1 MQVLALKYR
10 PKHFSELVGQESVAK
25 TLSLALDNQRLANA
39 YLFSGLRGSGKTSS
53 SRIFAR
59 ALMCE
64 TGPKAVPCDTCIQC
78 QSALNNHHIDI
89 IEMDGASNR
98 GIDDVRN
105 LIEQTRYKPSFGRYK
120 IFIIDEVH
128 MFTTEAFNALL
139 KTLEEPPSH
148 VKFLLATTDALKLPA
163 TILSRTQHFRF
174 KKIPENSVISH
185 LKTILEKEQVSYE
198 TSALE
203 KLAHSGQGSLRDT
216 ITLLEQAI
224 NYCDNAITESKVAE
238 MLGAIDRSVLED
250 FFQSLINQDE
260 ARLQERYAILENY
273 ETESVLEEMMLF
285 LKAKLLSPDSYSILL
300 IERFFKIIMS
310 SLSLLKEGA
319 NASFVLLLLKMKFKE
334 ALKLKALDDAILEL
348 EQSKESVLKPL
359 NQNANA
365 SKQEPKSTEKIE
377 QAERIEGTEKKEKLE
392 TRENTET
399 LQTLMLSAK
408 DRIFHNLFKQVQTL
422 VYERNYELG
431 EVFEKNI
438 RFIDFDSQTKTLTW
452 ESLATDK
459 DKELLRER
467 FKIVKSIVD
476 GVFGK
481 GENIKIALKH
491 HLENKSTLETQEIKD
506 FKISSLREK
515 ILPKPT
521 IETTAETKENDTKEA
536 VGKALQTK
544 ENDTKEA
551 VGKALQT
558 KENDTKEAVGKA
570 LQTKENDTKEAVGKA
585 LQTKENDTKET
596 KETQPKQA
604 PTALQEFM
612 ANHSELIEEIKSEF
626 EIKSVELL

>member
-224 NYCDNAITESKVAE
+224 NYCDNAITESKVAA

-260 ARLQERYAILENY
+260 ARLKERYAILENY

-348 EQSKESVLKPL
+348 EQTPF
-359 NQNANA
+359 NQNPSISYNA
-365 SKQEPKSTEKIE
+365 SKQEPKS
-377 QAERIEGTEKKEKLE
+377 AERIEGTEKRESTEKIASAE
-392 TRENTET
+392 TP
-399 LQTLMLSAK
+399 QTPMLSVK

-431 EVFEKNI
+431 AVFEKNI

-452 ESLATDK
+452 ESLATNK

-481 GENIKIALKH
+481 GENIKIALKN
-491 HLENKSTLETQEIKD
+491 HLENKSAREETKEVKD

-521 IETTAETKENDTKEA
+521 TETTAEMKEKETKEKETKEKEVQENDTKE
-536 VGKALQTK
+536 VQ
-544 ENDTKEA
+544 
-551 VGKALQT
+551 
-558 KENDTKEAVGKA
+558 
-570 LQTKENDTKEAVGKA
+570 
-585 LQTKENDTKET
+585 
-596 KETQPKQA
+596 ETQPKEA

-612 ANHSELIEEIKSEF
+612 ANHSNLIEEIKSEF

>member
-64 TGPKAVPCDTCIQC
+64 EGPKAVPCDTCTQC

-285 LKAKLLSPDSYSILL
+285 LKAKLLSPDAYSILL

-310 SLSLLKEGA
+310 GLSLLKEGA

-348 EQSKESVLKPL
+348 EQNKESVLKPL
-359 NQNANA
+359 NQSANA
-365 SKQEPKSTEKIE
+365 FKQESAEKIE
-377 QAERIEGTEKKEKLE
+377 KPEKRESAETP
-392 TRENTET
+392 
-399 LQTLMLSAK
+399 MLSAK

-431 EVFEKNI
+431 AVFEKNI

-452 ESLATDK
+452 ESLATHK

-481 GENIKIALKH
+481 GENIKIALKNH
-491 HLENKSTLETQEIKD
+491 SENKSALEVVKE
-506 FKISSLREK
+506 FKFPSLK
-515 ILPKPT
+515 PKPT
-521 IETTAETKENDTKEA
+521 TETTAETKEKDTKEA
-536 VGKALQTK
+536 I
-544 ENDTKEA
+544 ENDTKE
-551 VGKALQT
+551 
-558 KENDTKEAVGKA
+558 KEVQKN
-570 LQTKENDTKEAVGKA
+570 
-585 LQTKENDTKET
+585 ET
-596 KETQPKQA
+596 KEIQENQPKET

-612 ANHSELIEEIKSEF
+612 ANHSDLIEEIKSEF

>member
-64 TGPKAVPCDTCIQC
+64 EGPKAVPCDTCTQC

-310 SLSLLKEGA
+310 GLSLLKEGA

-365 SKQEPKSTEKIE
+365 FKQEPKSAEKIE
-377 QAERIEGTEKKEKLE
+377 KPEKRESAETP
-392 TRENTET
+392 
-399 LQTLMLSAK
+399 QTPMLSAK

-431 EVFEKNI
+431 AVFEKNI

-452 ESLATDK
+452 ESLATHK

-481 GENIKIALKH
+481 GENIKIALKNH
-491 HLENKSTLETQEIKD
+491 SENKSALEEIKE
-506 FKISSLREK
+506 FKFPSLK
-515 ILPKPT
+515 PKPT
-521 IETTAETKENDTKEA
+521 TETTAETKEKE
-536 VGKALQTK
+536 VQ

-551 VGKALQT
+551 I
-558 KENDTKEAVGKA
+558 E
-570 LQTKENDTKEAVGKA
+570 
-585 LQTKENDTKET
+585 KET
-596 KETQPKQA
+596 KENNTKEIQETQPKET

-612 ANHSELIEEIKSEF
+612 VNNSNLIEEIKSEF

>member
-64 TGPKAVPCDTCIQC
+64 EGPKAVPCDTCTQC

-285 LKAKLLSPDSYSILL
+285 LKAKLLSPDAYSILL

-310 SLSLLKEGA
+310 GLSLLKEGA

-365 SKQEPKSTEKIE
+365 FKQESAEKIE
-377 QAERIEGTEKKEKLE
+377 KPEKRESAETP
-392 TRENTET
+392 
-399 LQTLMLSAK
+399 QTPMLSAK

-431 EVFEKNI
+431 AVFEKNI

-452 ESLATDK
+452 ESLATNK

-481 GENIKIALKH
+481 GENIKIALKNH
-491 HLENKSTLETQEIKD
+491 SENKSALEVVKE
-506 FKISSLREK
+506 FKFPSLK
-515 ILPKPT
+515 PKPT
-521 IETTAETKENDTKEA
+521 TETTAETKEKETKE
-536 VGKALQTK
+536 VVEK
-544 ENDTKEA
+544 EIKE
-551 VGKALQT
+551 
-558 KENDTKEAVGKA
+558 KEIKE
-570 LQTKENDTKEAVGKA
+570 KEIKE
-585 LQTKENDTKET
+585 KEIKEKEIKEKEIKEKEI
-596 KETQPKQA
+596 KETQPKET

-612 ANHSELIEEIKSEF
+612 ANHSDLIEEIKSEF

>member
-64 TGPKAVPCDTCIQC
+64 EGPKAVPCDTCIQC

-105 LIEQTRYKPSFGRYK
+105 IIEQTRYKPSFGRYK

-198 TSALE
+198 SSALE

-224 NYCDNAITESKVAE
+224 NYCDNAITESKVAA

-260 ARLQERYAILENY
+260 ARLKERYAILENY

-348 EQSKESVLKPL
+348 EQSKESAFQPL
-359 NQNANA
+359 NQSANA
-365 SKQEPKSTEKIE
+365 PKQEPKSAEKIE
-377 QAERIEGTEKKEKLE
+377 RAERIEGTEKIESAE
-392 TRENTET
+392 TP
-399 LQTLMLSAK
+399 QTPMLSAK

-452 ESLATDK
+452 ESLATNK

-476 GVFGK
+476 SVFGK
-481 GENIKIALKH
+481 GENIKIALKNQ
-491 HLENKSTLETQEIKD
+491 NKSAREETKEI
-506 FKISSLREK
+506 KISSLREK

-521 IETTAETKENDTKEA
+521 TETMAETKENETKEA
-536 VGKALQTK
+536 VKK
-544 ENDTKEA
+544 EIKEA
-551 VGKALQT
+551 VK
-558 KENDTKEAVGKA
+558 KEIQEKEVQKN
-570 LQTKENDTKEAVGKA
+570 E
-585 LQTKENDTKET
+585 TKET
-596 KETQPKQA
+596 KETQPKET

-612 ANHSELIEEIKSEF
+612 ANHSNLIEEIKSEF

>member
-198 TSALE
+198 SSALE

-273 ETESVLEEMMLF
+273 ETEGVLEEMMLF
-285 LKAKLLSPDSYSILL
+285 LKAKLLSPDTYSILL

-334 ALKLKALDDAILEL
+334 ALKLKALDDAIVEL
-348 EQSKESVLKPL
+348 EQTPF
-359 NQNANA
+359 NQSPSISYNAP
-365 SKQEPKSTEKIE
+365 KQESKNIENIENIE
-377 QAERIEGTEKKEKLE
+377 QREQRESIEK
-392 TRENTET
+392 RENAET
-399 LQTLMLSAK
+399 PQTPMLSAK

-431 EVFEKNI
+431 AVFEKNI

-491 HLENKSTLETQEIKD
+491 HLENKNAPEETKEVK
-506 FKISSLREK
+506 FPFL
-515 ILPKPT
+515 KPQPT
-521 IETTAETKENDTKEA
+521 TETTAETKEKEVQKKEIKENNTKE
-536 VGKALQTK
+536 VQKK
-544 ENDTKEA
+544 EVQKKEI
-551 VGKALQT
+551 Q
-558 KENDTKEAVGKA
+558 
-570 LQTKENDTKEAVGKA
+570 
-585 LQTKENDTKET
+585 
-596 KETQPKQA
+596 ETQPKEV
-604 PTALQEFM
+604 PTVLQEFM
-612 ANHSELIEEIKSEF
+612 ANHSNLIEEIKSEF

>member
-64 TGPKAVPCDTCIQC
+64 EGPKAVPCDTCIQC

-260 ARLQERYAILENY
+260 ARLKERYAILENY

-348 EQSKESVLKPL
+348 EQTPF
-359 NQNANA
+359 NQSPSISYNAP
-365 SKQEPKSTEKIE
+365 KQEPKSAEKIE
-377 QAERIEGTEKKEKLE
+377 QAERIENAE
-392 TRENTET
+392 TP
-399 LQTLMLSAK
+399 QTPMLSVK

-431 EVFEKNI
+431 AVFEKNI

-452 ESLATDK
+452 ESLATHK

-481 GENIKIALKH
+481 GENIKIALKNQ
-491 HLENKSTLETQEIKD
+491 NKSALEVVKE
-506 FKISSLREK
+506 FKFPYSK
-515 ILPKPT
+515 PKPT
-521 IETTAETKENDTKEA
+521 TEMTAETKEKEI
-536 VGKALQTK
+536 KEKEIQEK
-544 ENDTKEA
+544 EIQENDTKE
-551 VGKALQT
+551 VQ
-558 KENDTKEAVGKA
+558 
-570 LQTKENDTKEAVGKA
+570 
-585 LQTKENDTKET
+585 
-596 KETQPKQA
+596 ETQPKEA

-612 ANHSELIEEIKSEF
+612 ANHSNLIEEIKSEF

>member
-64 TGPKAVPCDTCIQC
+64 EGPKAVPCDTCIQC

-198 TSALE
+198 SSALE

-260 ARLQERYAILENY
+260 ARLKERYAILENY
-273 ETESVLEEMMLF
+273 ETEGVLEEMMLF

-348 EQSKESVLKPL
+348 EQSKESVLKPI

-365 SKQEPKSTEKIE
+365 PKQEPKS
-377 QAERIEGTEKKEKLE
+377 AERIEGTEKKESAEKKENAE
-392 TRENTET
+392 TP
-399 LQTLMLSAK
+399 QTPMLSAK

-431 EVFEKNI
+431 AVFEKNI

-467 FKIVKSIVD
+467 FKIVKGIVD
-476 GVFGK
+476 SVFGK
-481 GENIKIALKH
+481 GENIKIALKN
-491 HLENKSTLETQEIKD
+491 HLENKSAPLEEVKE

-515 ILPKPT
+515 ISPQPT
-521 IETTAETKENDTKEA
+521 TETTAETKENGKEA

-544 ENDTKEA
+544 ENDTKE
-551 VGKALQT
+551 VQEKEVQ
-558 KENDTKEAVGKA
+558 KNEIKEKEVQENDTKEV
-570 LQTKENDTKEAVGKA
+570 QEA
-585 LQTKENDTKET
+585 
-596 KETQPKQA
+596 QPKQA

>member
-64 TGPKAVPCDTCIQC
+64 EGPKAVPCDTCIQC

-198 TSALE
+198 SSALE

-260 ARLQERYAILENY
+260 ARLKERYAILENY

-334 ALKLKALDDAILEL
+334 ALKLKALDDAIVEL
-348 EQSKESVLKPL
+348 EQAPF
-359 NQNANA
+359 NQNPSISYNA
-365 SKQEPKSTEKIE
+365 PKQEFKGTEKIE
-377 QAERIEGTEKKEKLE
+377 QAERIEGTEKREKLE
-392 TRENTET
+392 KIASAET
-399 LQTLMLSAK
+399 PQTPMLSAK

-431 EVFEKNI
+431 AVFEKNI

-452 ESLATDK
+452 ESLAADK

-481 GENIKIALKH
+481 GENIKIALKN
-491 HLENKSTLETQEIKD
+491 HLENKSAREETKEVKD

-521 IETTAETKENDTKEA
+521 TETTAETKEKEIKEAAEKETKEKE
-536 VGKALQTK
+536 VQ
-544 ENDTKEA
+544 ENDTKEI
-551 VGKALQT
+551 Q
-558 KENDTKEAVGKA
+558 
-570 LQTKENDTKEAVGKA
+570 
-585 LQTKENDTKET
+585 
-596 KETQPKQA
+596 ETQPKQA

>member
-10 PKHFSELVGQESVAK
+10 PKHFRELVGQESVAK

-198 TSALE
+198 NSALE

-273 ETESVLEEMMLF
+273 ETEGVLEEMMLF
-285 LKAKLLSPDSYSILL
+285 LKAKLLSPDTYSILL

-334 ALKLKALDDAILEL
+334 ALKLKALDDAIVEL
-348 EQSKESVLKPL
+348 EQAPF
-359 NQNANA
+359 NQSPSISYNAP
-365 SKQEPKSTEKIE
+365 KQEPKSIERIE
-377 QAERIEGTEKKEKLE
+377 QAERIEGTEKREKLE
-392 TRENTET
+392 KRENTEAP
-399 LQTLMLSAK
+399 QTPMLSAK

-431 EVFEKNI
+431 VVFEKNI

-467 FKIVKSIVD
+467 FKIVKGIVD
-476 GVFGK
+476 SVFGK
-481 GENIKIALKH
+481 GESIKIALKN
-491 HLENKSTLETQEIKD
+491 HLENKSAPEETKEVKE
-506 FKISSLREK
+506 FKFPFL
-515 ILPKPT
+515 KPQPT
-521 IETTAETKENDTKEA
+521 TETTAETKENEKEA

-544 ENDTKEA
+544 ENDTKE
-551 VGKALQT
+551 VQ
-558 KENDTKEAVGKA
+558 ENE
-570 LQTKENDTKEAVGKA
+570 
-585 LQTKENDTKET
+585 TKET
-596 KETQPKQA
+596 KEAQPKEA

-612 ANHSELIEEIKSEF
+612 TNHSELIEEIKSEF

>member
-64 TGPKAVPCDTCIQC
+64 EGPKAVPCDTCIQC

-348 EQSKESVLKPL
+348 EQTKESAFQPL

-365 SKQEPKSTEKIE
+365 PKQEPKS
-377 QAERIEGTEKKEKLE
+377 AERIEGTEKRESTEKIASAE
-392 TRENTET
+392 TP
-399 LQTLMLSAK
+399 QTPMLSAK

-431 EVFEKNI
+431 AVFEKNI

-452 ESLATDK
+452 ESLAADK

-481 GENIKIALKH
+481 GENIKIALNN
-491 HLENKSTLETQEIKD
+491 HLENKSAPLEEVKE

-515 ILPKPT
+515 ILPQPT
-521 IETTAETKENDTKEA
+521 TKTTAEMKEKE
-536 VGKALQTK
+536 VQKNEIK
-544 ENDTKEA
+544 EKEI
-551 VGKALQT
+551 
-558 KENDTKEAVGKA
+558 
-570 LQTKENDTKEAVGKA
+570 
-585 LQTKENDTKET
+585 KENDTKET
-596 KETQPKQA
+596 KEIQPKEA

-612 ANHSELIEEIKSEF
+612 ANHSNLIEEIKSEF

>member
-64 TGPKAVPCDTCIQC
+64 EGPKAVPCDTCTQC

-310 SLSLLKEGA
+310 GLSLLKEGA

-365 SKQEPKSTEKIE
+365 FKQEPKSAEKIE
-377 QAERIEGTEKKEKLE
+377 KSEK
-392 TRENTET
+392 RENAET
-399 LQTLMLSAK
+399 SQTPMLSAK

-431 EVFEKNI
+431 AVFEKNI
-438 RFIDFDSQTKTLTW
+438 RFVDFDSQTKTLTW
-452 ESLATDK
+452 ESLATHK

-481 GENIKIALKH
+481 GENIKIALKNH
-491 HLENKSTLETQEIKD
+491 SENKSTREVVKE
-506 FKISSLREK
+506 FRFPSLK
-515 ILPKPT
+515 PKPT
-521 IETTAETKENDTKEA
+521 TETTAEMKEKEIKEKEIQKNETKEI
-536 VGKALQTK
+536 Q
-544 ENDTKEA
+544 
-551 VGKALQT
+551 
-558 KENDTKEAVGKA
+558 
-570 LQTKENDTKEAVGKA
+570 
-585 LQTKENDTKET
+585 
-596 KETQPKQA
+596 ETQPKET

-612 ANHSELIEEIKSEF
+612 ANNSNLIEEIKSEF

>member
-198 TSALE
+198 SSALE

-224 NYCDNAITESKVAE
+224 NYCDNAITESKVAA

-273 ETESVLEEMMLF
+273 ETEGVLEEMMLF

-334 ALKLKALDDAILEL
+334 ALKLKALDDAIVEL
-348 EQSKESVLKPL
+348 EQTPF
-359 NQNANA
+359 NQNPSISYNA
-365 SKQEPKSTEKIE
+365 PKQEPKSTE
-377 QAERIEGTEKKEKLE
+377 RIEGTEK
-392 TRENTET
+392 RENAET
-399 LQTLMLSAK
+399 PQTPMLSAK

-431 EVFEKNI
+431 VVFEKNI

-481 GENIKIALKH
+481 GENIKIALKN
-491 HLENKSTLETQEIKD
+491 HLENKSAPKETQEVKD

-515 ILPKPT
+515 ISPKPT
-521 IETTAETKENDTKEA
+521 TETTAEMQEKETKEA

-544 ENDTKEA
+544 ENDTKE
-551 VGKALQT
+551 VQ
-558 KENDTKEAVGKA
+558 EA
-570 LQTKENDTKEAVGKA
+570 
-585 LQTKENDTKET
+585 
-596 KETQPKQA
+596 QPKEA

-612 ANHSELIEEIKSEF
+612 ANHSNLIEEIKSEF

>member
-64 TGPKAVPCDTCIQC
+64 EGPKAVPCDTCIQC

-105 LIEQTRYKPSFGRYK
+105 LIEQTHYKPSFGRYK

-198 TSALE
+198 SSALE

-285 LKAKLLSPDSYSILL
+285 LKAKLLSPDTYSILL

-365 SKQEPKSTEKIE
+365 PKQEPKSAEKIE
-377 QAERIEGTEKKEKLE
+377 RAERIEGTEKIASAE
-392 TRENTET
+392 TP
-399 LQTLMLSAK
+399 QTPMLSAK

-431 EVFEKNI
+431 AVFEKNI

-467 FKIVKSIVD
+467 SKIVKSIVD

-481 GENIKIALKH
+481 GESIKIALKH
-491 HLENKSTLETQEIKD
+491 HLENKSAREETQEVKD

-515 ILPKPT
+515 ILPQPT
-521 IETTAETKENDTKEA
+521 TETTAETKEKE
-536 VGKALQTK
+536 VQKNEIKEKEIK
-544 ENDTKEA
+544 ENDTKE
-551 VGKALQT
+551 VQ
-558 KENDTKEAVGKA
+558 
-570 LQTKENDTKEAVGKA
+570 
-585 LQTKENDTKET
+585 
-596 KETQPKQA
+596 ETQLKEA

-612 ANHSELIEEIKSEF
+612 ANHSNLIEEIKSEF

>member
-198 TSALE
+198 SSALE

-348 EQSKESVLKPL
+348 EQTPF
-359 NQNANA
+359 NQNPSISYNA
-365 SKQEPKSTEKIE
+365 PKQEFKGTEKIE
-377 QAERIEGTEKKEKLE
+377 QAERIEGTEKREKLE

-399 LQTLMLSAK
+399 PQTPMLSAK

-431 EVFEKNI
+431 AVFEKNI

-452 ESLATDK
+452 ESLATNK

-467 FKIVKSIVD
+467 FKIVKGIVD

-481 GENIKIALKH
+481 GENIKIALKNH
-491 HLENKSTLETQEIKD
+491 SENKSAREETKEVKD

-521 IETTAETKENDTKEA
+521 TETTAEMKEKEVQKKEIKEKEVQKNEIKEKETKENDTKEI
-536 VGKALQTK
+536 Q
-544 ENDTKEA
+544 EA
-551 VGKALQT
+551 
-558 KENDTKEAVGKA
+558 
-570 LQTKENDTKEAVGKA
+570 
-585 LQTKENDTKET
+585 
-596 KETQPKQA
+596 QPKEA

-612 ANHSELIEEIKSEF
+612 ANHSNLIEEIKSEF

>member
-64 TGPKAVPCDTCIQC
+64 EGPKAVPCDTCIQC

-224 NYCDNAITESKVAE
+224 NYCDNAITESKVAA

-348 EQSKESVLKPL
+348 EQNKESVLKPL
-359 NQNANA
+359 NQNPNA
-365 SKQEPKSTEKIE
+365 PKQEPKSTEKRE
-377 QAERIEGTEKKEKLE
+377 KPEKKESAE
-392 TRENTET
+392 TP
-399 LQTLMLSAK
+399 QTPMLSAK

-431 EVFEKNI
+431 AVFEKNI
-438 RFIDFDSQTKTLTW
+438 RFVDFDSQTKTLTW
-452 ESLATDK
+452 ESLATNK

-481 GENIKIALKH
+481 GENIKIALKNH
-491 HLENKSTLETQEIKD
+491 SENKSALEVVKESK
-506 FKISSLREK
+506 FPYSK
-515 ILPKPT
+515 PKPT
-521 IETTAETKENDTKEA
+521 TETTAETKEKETKEKE
-536 VGKALQTK
+536 VQ
-544 ENDTKEA
+544 ENDTKE
-551 VGKALQT
+551 VQ
-558 KENDTKEAVGKA
+558 
-570 LQTKENDTKEAVGKA
+570 
-585 LQTKENDTKET
+585 
-596 KETQPKQA
+596 ETQPKEA

-612 ANHSELIEEIKSEF
+612 ANHSNLIEEIKSEF

>member
-224 NYCDNAITESKVAE
+224 NYCDNAITESKVSE

-260 ARLQERYAILENY
+260 ARLKERYAILENY

-348 EQSKESVLKPL
+348 EQSKESAFQPL

-365 SKQEPKSTEKIE
+365 PKQEPKSAEKREKPEKI
-377 QAERIEGTEKKEKLE
+377 AS
-392 TRENTET
+392 TET
-399 LQTLMLSAK
+399 PQTPMLSAK

-431 EVFEKNI
+431 AVFERNI

-452 ESLATDK
+452 ESLATHK

-481 GENIKIALKH
+481 GENIKIALKNH
-491 HLENKSTLETQEIKD
+491 SENKSALEVVKESK
-506 FKISSLREK
+506 FPYSK
-515 ILPKPT
+515 PKPT
-521 IETTAETKENDTKEA
+521 TETTAEMKEKETKEAVKKEVKEKEIQKKEIKENDTKE
-536 VGKALQTK
+536 VQ
-544 ENDTKEA
+544 EA
-551 VGKALQT
+551 
-558 KENDTKEAVGKA
+558 
-570 LQTKENDTKEAVGKA
+570 
-585 LQTKENDTKET
+585 
-596 KETQPKQA
+596 QPKQA

-612 ANHSELIEEIKSEF
+612 ANHSNLIEEIKSEF

>member
-250 FFQSLINQDE
+250 FFQSLISQDE

-273 ETESVLEEMMLF
+273 ETEGVLEEMMLF
-285 LKAKLLSPDSYSILL
+285 LKAKLLSPDTYSILL

-334 ALKLKALDDAILEL
+334 ALKLKALDDAIVEL
-348 EQSKESVLKPL
+348 EQTPF
-359 NQNANA
+359 NQSPSISYNAP
-365 SKQEPKSTEKIE
+365 KQEPKSAEKIE
-377 QAERIEGTEKKEKLE
+377 QAERIEGTEKREKLE
-392 TRENTET
+392 KRENAEIP
-399 LQTLMLSAK
+399 QTPMLSAK

-431 EVFEKNI
+431 AVFEKNI

-452 ESLATDK
+452 ESLAADK

-481 GENIKIALKH
+481 GENIKIALRNH
-491 HLENKSTLETQEIKD
+491 SENKSAREETKEVKD

-521 IETTAETKENDTKEA
+521 TETTAEMKEKEVQKNEIKEKEIKENDTKE
-536 VGKALQTK
+536 VQ
-544 ENDTKEA
+544 
-551 VGKALQT
+551 
-558 KENDTKEAVGKA
+558 
-570 LQTKENDTKEAVGKA
+570 
-585 LQTKENDTKET
+585 
-596 KETQPKQA
+596 ETQPKEA

>member
-64 TGPKAVPCDTCIQC
+64 TGPKAVPCDTCTQC

-260 ARLQERYAILENY
+260 ARLKERYAILENY

-348 EQSKESVLKPL
+348 EQSKESVFQPL
-359 NQNANA
+359 NQNANTP
-365 SKQEPKSTEKIE
+365 KQEPKSAEKIE
-377 QAERIEGTEKKEKLE
+377 KPEKKESAE
-392 TRENTET
+392 TP
-399 LQTLMLSAK
+399 QTPMLSAK

-431 EVFEKNI
+431 VVFEKNI

-452 ESLATDK
+452 ESLATNK

-481 GENIKIALKH
+481 GESIKIALKH
-491 HLENKSTLETQEIKD
+491 HLENKSAREETKEV
-506 FKISSLREK
+506 KISSLREK
-515 ILPKPT
+515 ISPKPT
-521 IETTAETKENDTKEA
+521 TETTAEMKEKEIKEAAEKETKEKEVQENDTKE
-536 VGKALQTK
+536 VQ
-544 ENDTKEA
+544 
-551 VGKALQT
+551 
-558 KENDTKEAVGKA
+558 
-570 LQTKENDTKEAVGKA
+570 
-585 LQTKENDTKET
+585 
-596 KETQPKQA
+596 ETQPKEA

>member
-1 MQVLALKYR
+1 
-10 PKHFSELVGQESVAK
+10 
-25 TLSLALDNQRLANA
+25 
-39 YLFSGLRGSGKTSS
+39 
-53 SRIFAR
+53 
-59 ALMCE
+59 
-64 TGPKAVPCDTCIQC
+64 
-78 QSALNNHHIDI
+78 
-89 IEMDGASNR
+89 
-98 GIDDVRN
+98 
-105 LIEQTRYKPSFGRYK
+105 KPSFGRYK

-198 TSALE
+198 SSALE

-273 ETESVLEEMMLF
+273 ETEGVLEEMMLF
-285 LKAKLLSPDSYSILL
+285 LKAKLLSPDTYSILL

-348 EQSKESVLKPL
+348 EQAPF
-359 NQNANA
+359 NQSPSISYNAP
-365 SKQEPKSTEKIE
+365 KQEFKGTEKIE
-377 QAERIEGTEKKEKLE
+377 QVERIEGTEKREKLE
-392 TRENTET
+392 KRENTET
-399 LQTLMLSAK
+399 PQTPMLSAK

-431 EVFEKNI
+431 AVFEKNI

-481 GENIKIALKH
+481 GENIKIALKN
-491 HLENKSTLETQEIKD
+491 HLENKSAPEETKEVKD

-515 ILPKPT
+515 ISPKPT
-521 IETTAETKENDTKEA
+521 TETTAEMQEKEIQKNEIKEKETKKNDTKE
-536 VGKALQTK
+536 VQ
-544 ENDTKEA
+544 
-551 VGKALQT
+551 
-558 KENDTKEAVGKA
+558 
-570 LQTKENDTKEAVGKA
+570 
-585 LQTKENDTKET
+585 
-596 KETQPKQA
+596 ETQPKEA

-612 ANHSELIEEIKSEF
+612 ANHSNLIEEIKSEF

>member
-198 TSALE
+198 ASALE

-273 ETESVLEEMMLF
+273 ETEGVLEEMMLF
-285 LKAKLLSPDSYSILL
+285 LKAKLLSPDTYSILL

-334 ALKLKALDDAILEL
+334 ALKLKALDDAIVEL
-348 EQSKESVLKPL
+348 EQTPF
-359 NQNANA
+359 NQSPSISYNAP
-365 SKQEPKSTEKIE
+365 KQEFKNAEKREKIE
-377 QAERIEGTEKKEKLE
+377 QIESMEK
-392 TRENTET
+392 RENTET
-399 LQTLMLSAK
+399 PQTPMLSAK

-431 EVFEKNI
+431 AVFEKNI

-452 ESLATDK
+452 ESLAADK

-467 FKIVKSIVD
+467 SKIVKSIVD

-481 GENIKIALKH
+481 GENIKIALRNH
-491 HLENKSTLETQEIKD
+491 SENKSAREETQEIKD

-521 IETTAETKENDTKEA
+521 TETTAEMKEKEVQKNEIKEKEIKENDTKG
-536 VGKALQTK
+536 VQ
-544 ENDTKEA
+544 
-551 VGKALQT
+551 
-558 KENDTKEAVGKA
+558 
-570 LQTKENDTKEAVGKA
+570 
-585 LQTKENDTKET
+585 
-596 KETQPKQA
+596 ETQPKEA

>member
-64 TGPKAVPCDTCIQC
+64 EGPKAVPCDTCTQC

-285 LKAKLLSPDSYSILL
+285 LKAKLLSPDTYSILL

-310 SLSLLKEGA
+310 GLSLLKEGA

-348 EQSKESVLKPL
+348 EQSKESALKPL
-359 NQNANA
+359 SQNANTF
-365 SKQEPKSTEKIE
+365 KQESAEKIE
-377 QAERIEGTEKKEKLE
+377 KPEKRESAETP
-392 TRENTET
+392 
-399 LQTLMLSAK
+399 QTPMLSAK

-431 EVFEKNI
+431 AVFEKNI

-452 ESLATDK
+452 ESLATHK

-481 GENIKIALKH
+481 GENIKIALKNH
-491 HLENKSTLETQEIKD
+491 SENKSTLEVVKE
-506 FKISSLREK
+506 FKFPSLK
-515 ILPKPT
+515 PKPT
-521 IETTAETKENDTKEA
+521 TETTAETKE
-536 VGKALQTK
+536 
-544 ENDTKEA
+544 
-551 VGKALQT
+551 
-558 KENDTKEAVGKA
+558 
-570 LQTKENDTKEAVGKA
+570 
-585 LQTKENDTKET
+585 KET
-596 KETQPKQA
+596 KEVQETQPKEA

-612 ANHSELIEEIKSEF
+612 ANHSNLIEEIKSEF

>member
-64 TGPKAVPCDTCIQC
+64 EGPKAVPCDTCTQC

-185 LKTILEKEQVSYE
+185 LKNILEKEQVSYE

-285 LKAKLLSPDSYSILL
+285 LKAKLLSPDAYSILL

-310 SLSLLKEGA
+310 GLSLLKEGA

-365 SKQEPKSTEKIE
+365 FKQESAEKIE
-377 QAERIEGTEKKEKLE
+377 KPEKREDAETP
-392 TRENTET
+392 
-399 LQTLMLSAK
+399 QTPMLSAK

-431 EVFEKNI
+431 AVFEKNI

-452 ESLATDK
+452 ESLATHK

-481 GENIKIALKH
+481 GENIKIALKNH
-491 HLENKSTLETQEIKD
+491 SENKSALEEIKE
-506 FKISSLREK
+506 FKFPSLK
-515 ILPKPT
+515 PKPT
-521 IETTAETKENDTKEA
+521 TETTAEMKENDTKE
-536 VGKALQTK
+536 VQ
-544 ENDTKEA
+544 
-551 VGKALQT
+551 
-558 KENDTKEAVGKA
+558 
-570 LQTKENDTKEAVGKA
+570 
-585 LQTKENDTKET
+585 
-596 KETQPKQA
+596 ETQPKET

-612 ANHSELIEEIKSEF
+612 ANHSDLIEEIKSEF
-626 EIKSVELL
+626 EIKSVEWL

>member
-64 TGPKAVPCDTCIQC
+64 EGPKAVPCDTCTQC

-89 IEMDGASNR
+89 IEIDGASNR

-198 TSALE
+198 SSALE

-348 EQSKESVLKPL
+348 EQTPF
-359 NQNANA
+359 NQNPSISYNA
-365 SKQEPKSTEKIE
+365 PKQEFKGTEKIE
-377 QAERIEGTEKKEKLE
+377 QAERIEGTEK
-392 TRENTET
+392 RENTEKIASAET
-399 LQTLMLSAK
+399 PQTPMLSAK

-431 EVFEKNI
+431 AVFEKNI

-452 ESLATDK
+452 ESLAADK

-481 GENIKIALKH
+481 GEKIKIALKNH
-491 HLENKSTLETQEIKD
+491 SENKSTREETKEV
-506 FKISSLREK
+506 KISSLREK

-521 IETTAETKENDTKEA
+521 TETTAEMKEKETKEKE
-536 VGKALQTK
+536 VQ
-544 ENDTKEA
+544 
-551 VGKALQT
+551 
-558 KENDTKEAVGKA
+558 
-570 LQTKENDTKEAVGKA
+570 
-585 LQTKENDTKET
+585 ENDTKET
-596 KETQPKQA
+596 KETQPKEA

-612 ANHSELIEEIKSEF
+612 TNHSELIEEIKSEF

>member
-64 TGPKAVPCDTCIQC
+64 EGPKAVPCDTCIQC

-198 TSALE
+198 SSALE

-260 ARLQERYAILENY
+260 VRLQERYAILENY

-285 LKAKLLSPDSYSILL
+285 LKAKLLSPDTYSILL

-334 ALKLKALDDAILEL
+334 ALKLKSLDDAILEL
-348 EQSKESVLKPL
+348 EQSKESALKPL

-365 SKQEPKSTEKIE
+365 PKQEPKGAEKIEKPEKRESTEKIAS
-377 QAERIEGTEKKEKLE
+377 AETP
-392 TRENTET
+392 
-399 LQTLMLSAK
+399 QTPMLSVK

-431 EVFEKNI
+431 AVFEKNI
-438 RFIDFDSQTKTLTW
+438 CFIDFDSQTKTLTW
-452 ESLATDK
+452 ESLAADK

-467 FKIVKSIVD
+467 FKIVKGIVD

-481 GENIKIALKH
+481 GENIKIALKN
-491 HLENKSTLETQEIKD
+491 HLENKSAREETKEIKD

-521 IETTAETKENDTKEA
+521 TETTAEMKEKETKEA
-536 VGKALQTK
+536 VKK
-544 ENDTKEA
+544 EIKE
-551 VGKALQT
+551 
-558 KENDTKEAVGKA
+558 KEI
-570 LQTKENDTKEAVGKA
+570 
-585 LQTKENDTKET
+585 
-596 KETQPKQA
+596 KETQPKES

>member
-64 TGPKAVPCDTCIQC
+64 EGPKAVPCDTCIQC

-198 TSALE
+198 SSALE

-348 EQSKESVLKPL
+348 EQTKESAFQPL

-365 SKQEPKSTEKIE
+365 PKQEFKGTEKIE
-377 QAERIEGTEKKEKLE
+377 QAERIEGTEK
-392 TRENTET
+392 RENTEKIASAET
-399 LQTLMLSAK
+399 PQTPMLSAK

-431 EVFEKNI
+431 AVFEKNI

-452 ESLATDK
+452 ESLAADK

-467 FKIVKSIVD
+467 FKIVKGIVD

-491 HLENKSTLETQEIKD
+491 HLENKSAREETKEVKD

-521 IETTAETKENDTKEA
+521 TETTAETKEKETKENE
-536 VGKALQTK
+536 VQ
-544 ENDTKEA
+544 ENDTKE
-551 VGKALQT
+551 VQ
-558 KENDTKEAVGKA
+558 
-570 LQTKENDTKEAVGKA
+570 
-585 LQTKENDTKET
+585 
-596 KETQPKQA
+596 ETQPKQA

-612 ANHSELIEEIKSEF
+612 ANHSNLIEEIKSEF

>member
-64 TGPKAVPCDTCIQC
+64 EGPKAVPCDTCTQC

-285 LKAKLLSPDSYSILL
+285 LKAKLLGPDSYSILL

-334 ALKLKALDDAILEL
+334 ALKLKAIDDAILEL
-348 EQSKESVLKPL
+348 EQNKESAFQPL

-365 SKQEPKSTEKIE
+365 SKQEPKSAEKIE
-377 QAERIEGTEKKEKLE
+377 KPEKIESAETP
-392 TRENTET
+392 
-399 LQTLMLSAK
+399 QTPMLSAK

-431 EVFEKNI
+431 AVFEKNI

-452 ESLATDK
+452 ESLATHK

-481 GENIKIALKH
+481 GENIKIALKNH
-491 HLENKSTLETQEIKD
+491 SENKSTREVVKE
-506 FKISSLREK
+506 FKFLSLK
-515 ILPKPT
+515 PKPT
-521 IETTAETKENDTKEA
+521 TETTAETKEKETKE
-536 VGKALQTK
+536 VVEKETK
-544 ENDTKEA
+544 EKEVQENDTKEI
-551 VGKALQT
+551 Q
-558 KENDTKEAVGKA
+558 
-570 LQTKENDTKEAVGKA
+570 
-585 LQTKENDTKET
+585 
-596 KETQPKQA
+596 ETQPKET

-612 ANHSELIEEIKSEF
+612 TNHSNLIEEIKSEF

>member
-64 TGPKAVPCDTCIQC
+64 KGPKAVPCDTCIQC

-285 LKAKLLSPDSYSILL
+285 LKAKLLSPDAYSILL

-310 SLSLLKEGA
+310 GLSLLKEGA

-334 ALKLKALDDAILEL
+334 ALKLKALDDTILEL

-359 NQNANA
+359 NQSANA
-365 SKQEPKSTEKIE
+365 FKQEPKIAEKIE
-377 QAERIEGTEKKEKLE
+377 KPEKREGAETP
-392 TRENTET
+392 
-399 LQTLMLSAK
+399 MLSAK

-431 EVFEKNI
+431 AVFEKNI

-452 ESLATDK
+452 ESLATHK

-481 GENIKIALKH
+481 GENIKIALKNH
-491 HLENKSTLETQEIKD
+491 SENKSTLEEIKE
-506 FKISSLREK
+506 FKFPSSK
-515 ILPKPT
+515 PKPT
-521 IETTAETKENDTKEA
+521 TETTAETKEKE
-536 VGKALQTK
+536 VQ

-551 VGKALQT
+551 I
-558 KENDTKEAVGKA
+558 E
-570 LQTKENDTKEAVGKA
+570 
-585 LQTKENDTKET
+585 KET
-596 KETQPKQA
+596 KEKEIQETQPKET

-612 ANHSELIEEIKSEF
+612 ANHSDLIEEIKSEF

>member
-64 TGPKAVPCDTCIQC
+64 EGPKAVPCDTCIQC

-224 NYCDNAITESKVAE
+224 NYCDNAITESKVAA

-260 ARLQERYAILENY
+260 ARLKERYAILENY

-348 EQSKESVLKPL
+348 EQTPF
-359 NQNANA
+359 NQNPSISYNA
-365 SKQEPKSTEKIE
+365 SKQEFKGTEKIE
-377 QAERIEGTEKKEKLE
+377 RAERIEGTEKKESAEKK
-392 TRENTET
+392 ENTET
-399 LQTLMLSAK
+399 PQTPMLSAK

-431 EVFEKNI
+431 AVFEKNI

-481 GENIKIALKH
+481 GENIKIALKN
-491 HLENKSTLETQEIKD
+491 HLENKSAREETKEVKD

-515 ILPKPT
+515 ILPQPT
-521 IETTAETKENDTKEA
+521 TETTAETKE
-536 VGKALQTK
+536 
-544 ENDTKEA
+544 
-551 VGKALQT
+551 
-558 KENDTKEAVGKA
+558 
-570 LQTKENDTKEAVGKA
+570 
-585 LQTKENDTKET
+585 KET
-596 KETQPKQA
+596 KEKEVQETQPKEA

-612 ANHSELIEEIKSEF
+612 ANHSNLIEEIKSEF

>member
-64 TGPKAVPCDTCIQC
+64 EGPKAVPCDTCIQC

-198 TSALE
+198 SSALE

-216 ITLLEQAI
+216 LTLLEQAI

-365 SKQEPKSTEKIE
+365 PKQEPKSTEKIE
-377 QAERIEGTEKKEKLE
+377 QAERIEGTEK
-392 TRENTET
+392 RENTET
-399 LQTLMLSAK
+399 QQTPMLSAK

-431 EVFEKNI
+431 AVFEKNI

-452 ESLATDK
+452 ESLATNK

-481 GENIKIALKH
+481 GENIKIALKN
-491 HLENKSTLETQEIKD
+491 HLENKNAPEETKEVK
-506 FKISSLREK
+506 FPFL
-515 ILPKPT
+515 KPQPT
-521 IETTAETKENDTKEA
+521 TETTAETKEKE
-536 VGKALQTK
+536 VQ
-544 ENDTKEA
+544 EI
-551 VGKALQT
+551 
-558 KENDTKEAVGKA
+558 
-570 LQTKENDTKEAVGKA
+570 
-585 LQTKENDTKET
+585 
-596 KETQPKQA
+596 QPKEA

-612 ANHSELIEEIKSEF
+612 ANHSNLIEEIKSEF

>member
-10 PKHFSELVGQESVAK
+10 PKHFSELIGQESVAK

-64 TGPKAVPCDTCIQC
+64 TGPKAVPCDTCTQC

-198 TSALE
+198 ASALE

-260 ARLQERYAILENY
+260 ARLKERYAILENY

-285 LKAKLLSPDSYSILL
+285 LKAKLLSPDNYSILL

-348 EQSKESVLKPL
+348 EQSKESAFQPL

-365 SKQEPKSTEKIE
+365 PKQESKSTEKIE
-377 QAERIEGTEKKEKLE
+377 KPEKRESAETP
-392 TRENTET
+392 
-399 LQTLMLSAK
+399 QTPMLSAK

-431 EVFEKNI
+431 AVFEKNI

-452 ESLATDK
+452 ESLATHK

-481 GENIKIALKH
+481 GENIKIALKNH
-491 HLENKSTLETQEIKD
+491 SENKSTREVVKE
-506 FKISSLREK
+506 FKFPSLK
-515 ILPKPT
+515 PKPT
-521 IETTAETKENDTKEA
+521 TETTAETKEKETKEA
-536 VGKALQTK
+536 V
-544 ENDTKEA
+544 ENDTKE
-551 VGKALQT
+551 
-558 KENDTKEAVGKA
+558 KEVQKNDAKEV
-570 LQTKENDTKEAVGKA
+570 Q
-585 LQTKENDTKET
+585 
-596 KETQPKQA
+596 ETQSKEA

-612 ANHSELIEEIKSEF
+612 ANYSDLIEEIKSEF

>member
-64 TGPKAVPCDTCIQC
+64 EGPKAVPCDTCTQC

-348 EQSKESVLKPL
+348 EQSKKSVLKPL

-365 SKQEPKSTEKIE
+365 PKQEFKSTEKIE
-377 QAERIEGTEKKEKLE
+377 QAERIEGTEKREKLE
-392 TRENTET
+392 TRENAET
-399 LQTLMLSAK
+399 PQTPMLSAK

-431 EVFEKNI
+431 AVFEKNI

-476 GVFGK
+476 GIFGK
-481 GENIKIALKH
+481 GENIKIALKN
-491 HLENKSTLETQEIKD
+491 HLENKSAREETKEIKD

-521 IETTAETKENDTKEA
+521 TETTAEMQEKETKEA
-536 VGKALQTK
+536 VKK
-544 ENDTKEA
+544 EIKE
-551 VGKALQT
+551 
-558 KENDTKEAVGKA
+558 KEIKE
-570 LQTKENDTKEAVGKA
+570 KEVKE
-585 LQTKENDTKET
+585 KEVKE
-596 KETQPKQA
+596 KEIKEKEIKEVQEIQPKEA

-612 ANHSELIEEIKSEF
+612 ANHSNLIEEIKSEF

>member
-64 TGPKAVPCDTCIQC
+64 EGPKAVPCDTCIQC

-285 LKAKLLSPDSYSILL
+285 LKAKLLSPDVYSILL

-310 SLSLLKEGA
+310 GLSLLKEGA

-348 EQSKESVLKPL
+348 EQNKESALKPL

-365 SKQEPKSTEKIE
+365 PKQEFKSIEKVEKPEKIE
-377 QAERIEGTEKKEKLE
+377 NAETP
-392 TRENTET
+392 
-399 LQTLMLSAK
+399 QTPMLSAK

-431 EVFEKNI
+431 AVFEKNI
-438 RFIDFDSQTKTLTW
+438 RFVDFDSQTKTLTW

-481 GENIKIALKH
+481 GENIKIALKNH
-491 HLENKSTLETQEIKD
+491 SENKSALEVVKELK
-506 FKISSLREK
+506 FPYSK
-515 ILPKPT
+515 PKPT
-521 IETTAETKENDTKEA
+521 TETTAELKEKETKEKETKEKETKEKETKEKETKEKETKEKEVQENDTKE
-536 VGKALQTK
+536 VQ
-544 ENDTKEA
+544 
-551 VGKALQT
+551 
-558 KENDTKEAVGKA
+558 
-570 LQTKENDTKEAVGKA
+570 
-585 LQTKENDTKET
+585 
-596 KETQPKQA
+596 ETQPKEA

-612 ANHSELIEEIKSEF
+612 ANHSNLIEEIKSEF

>member
-64 TGPKAVPCDTCIQC
+64 EGPKAVPCDTCTQC

-365 SKQEPKSTEKIE
+365 FKQESAEKIE
-377 QAERIEGTEKKEKLE
+377 KPEK
-392 TRENTET
+392 RESA
-399 LQTLMLSAK
+399 QTPQTPMLSAK

-431 EVFEKNI
+431 AVFEKNI

-452 ESLATDK
+452 ESLATHK
-459 DKELLRER
+459 DKELLREC

-481 GENIKIALKH
+481 GENIKIALKNH
-491 HLENKSTLETQEIKD
+491 SENKSVLEMVKE
-506 FKISSLREK
+506 FKFPSLK
-515 ILPKPT
+515 PKPT
-521 IETTAETKENDTKEA
+521 TETTAEMKE
-536 VGKALQTK
+536 
-544 ENDTKEA
+544 
-551 VGKALQT
+551 
-558 KENDTKEAVGKA
+558 
-570 LQTKENDTKEAVGKA
+570 
-585 LQTKENDTKET
+585 KET
-596 KETQPKQA
+596 KEAIEKETKEKEIQENDAKEVQETQPKET

-612 ANHSELIEEIKSEF
+612 ANHSDLIEEIKSEF
-626 EIKSVELL
+626 EIKSVEWL

>member
-64 TGPKAVPCDTCIQC
+64 EGPKAVPCDTCIQC

-348 EQSKESVLKPL
+348 EQTPF
-359 NQNANA
+359 NQNPSISYNA
-365 SKQEPKSTEKIE
+365 PKQEPKSAEKIE
-377 QAERIEGTEKKEKLE
+377 KPEKIESAETP
-392 TRENTET
+392 
-399 LQTLMLSAK
+399 QTPMLSAK

-431 EVFEKNI
+431 AVFEKNI

-452 ESLATDK
+452 ESLATHK

-481 GENIKIALKH
+481 GESIKIALKNQ
-491 HLENKSTLETQEIKD
+491 NKSALEVVKELK
-506 FKISSLREK
+506 FPYSK
-515 ILPKPT
+515 PKPT
-521 IETTAETKENDTKEA
+521 TETTAETKEKETKEA
-536 VGKALQTK
+536 AEKEIKEKEIKEKEIKEKEIKEKEIKEKEIKEKETK
-544 ENDTKEA
+544 EKETKEKEVQENDTKEI
-551 VGKALQT
+551 Q
-558 KENDTKEAVGKA
+558 EA
-570 LQTKENDTKEAVGKA
+570 
-585 LQTKENDTKET
+585 
-596 KETQPKQA
+596 QPKQA

-612 ANHSELIEEIKSEF
+612 ANHSNLIEEIKSEF

>member
-64 TGPKAVPCDTCIQC
+64 TGPKAVPCDTCTQC

-260 ARLQERYAILENY
+260 ARLKERYAILENY

-348 EQSKESVLKPL
+348 EQTKESVFQPI

-365 SKQEPKSTEKIE
+365 PKQEPKSAEK
-377 QAERIEGTEKKEKLE
+377 REKPEK
-392 TRENTET
+392 RENAET
-399 LQTLMLSAK
+399 PQTPMLSAK

-431 EVFEKNI
+431 AVFEKNI

-452 ESLATDK
+452 ESLATNK

-467 FKIVKSIVD
+467 FKIVKGIVD
-476 GVFGK
+476 SVFGK
-481 GENIKIALKH
+481 GESIKIALKNH
-491 HLENKSTLETQEIKD
+491 SENKSALEVVKELK
-506 FKISSLREK
+506 FPYSK
-515 ILPKPT
+515 PKPT
-521 IETTAETKENDTKEA
+521 TETTAETKE
-536 VGKALQTK
+536 
-544 ENDTKEA
+544 
-551 VGKALQT
+551 
-558 KENDTKEAVGKA
+558 
-570 LQTKENDTKEAVGKA
+570 
-585 LQTKENDTKET
+585 KET
-596 KETQPKQA
+596 KEKETKEKETKEKEIQETQPKQA

-612 ANHSELIEEIKSEF
+612 ANHSDLIEEIKSEF

>member
-64 TGPKAVPCDTCIQC
+64 KGPKAMPCDTCTQC

-310 SLSLLKEGA
+310 GLSLLKEGA

-348 EQSKESVLKPL
+348 EQSKESTLKPL

-365 SKQEPKSTEKIE
+365 FKQESAEKIE
-377 QAERIEGTEKKEKLE
+377 KPEKRESAETP
-392 TRENTET
+392 
-399 LQTLMLSAK
+399 QTPMLSAK

-431 EVFEKNI
+431 AVFEKNI

-452 ESLATDK
+452 ESLATNK

-481 GENIKIALKH
+481 GENIKIALKNH
-491 HLENKSTLETQEIKD
+491 SENKSALEEIKE
-506 FKISSLREK
+506 FKFPSLK
-515 ILPKPT
+515 PKPT
-521 IETTAETKENDTKEA
+521 TETTAETKEKETKEKETKEKETKENDTKE
-536 VGKALQTK
+536 VQ
-544 ENDTKEA
+544 
-551 VGKALQT
+551 
-558 KENDTKEAVGKA
+558 
-570 LQTKENDTKEAVGKA
+570 
-585 LQTKENDTKET
+585 
-596 KETQPKQA
+596 ETQPKET

-612 ANHSELIEEIKSEF
+612 ANYSDLIEEIKSEF

>member
-64 TGPKAVPCDTCIQC
+64 EGPKAVPCDTCPQC
-78 QSALNNHHIDI
+78 QSTLNNHHIDI

-285 LKAKLLSPDSYSILL
+285 LKAKLLSPDTYSILL

-310 SLSLLKEGA
+310 GLSLLKEGA

-348 EQSKESVLKPL
+348 EQSKESAFQPL
-359 NQNANA
+359 NQSANA
-365 SKQEPKSTEKIE
+365 FKQEPKIAEKIE
-377 QAERIEGTEKKEKLE
+377 KPEKRESAETP
-392 TRENTET
+392 
-399 LQTLMLSAK
+399 QTPMLSAK

-431 EVFEKNI
+431 AVFEKNI

-452 ESLATDK
+452 ESLATHE

-481 GENIKIALKH
+481 GENIKIALKNH
-491 HLENKSTLETQEIKD
+491 SENKSALEVVKE
-506 FKISSLREK
+506 FKFPSLK
-515 ILPKPT
+515 PKPT
-521 IETTAETKENDTKEA
+521 TETTAETKEKE
-536 VGKALQTK
+536 VQ

-551 VGKALQT
+551 V
-558 KENDTKEAVGKA
+558 E
-570 LQTKENDTKEAVGKA
+570 
-585 LQTKENDTKET
+585 KET
-596 KETQPKQA
+596 KENNTKEIQETQPKETS
-604 PTALQEFM
+604 TALQEFM
-612 ANHSELIEEIKSEF
+612 ANNSNLIEEIKSEF

>member
-64 TGPKAVPCDTCIQC
+64 KGPKAVPCDTCIQC

-198 TSALE
+198 SNALE

-285 LKAKLLSPDSYSILL
+285 LKAKLLSPDTYSILL

-348 EQSKESVLKPL
+348 EQTPF
-359 NQNANA
+359 NQNPSMSYNA
-365 SKQEPKSTEKIE
+365 PKQEPKSTERIE
-377 QAERIEGTEKKEKLE
+377 QAERIEGTEK
-392 TRENTET
+392 REQAERIENAKTP
-399 LQTLMLSAK
+399 QTPMLSAK

-431 EVFEKNI
+431 AVFEKNI

-467 FKIVKSIVD
+467 FKIVKGIVD

-481 GENIKIALKH
+481 GENIKIALKN
-491 HLENKSTLETQEIKD
+491 HLENKSAPEETKEVKD
-506 FKISSLREK
+506 FKISSLRGK

-521 IETTAETKENDTKEA
+521 TETTAEMKEKEVQKNEIKEKETKENDTKE
-536 VGKALQTK
+536 VQ
-544 ENDTKEA
+544 
-551 VGKALQT
+551 
-558 KENDTKEAVGKA
+558 
-570 LQTKENDTKEAVGKA
+570 
-585 LQTKENDTKET
+585 
-596 KETQPKQA
+596 ETQPKEA

-612 ANHSELIEEIKSEF
+612 ANHSNLIEEIKSEF

>member
-64 TGPKAVPCDTCIQC
+64 IGPKAVPCDTCIQC

-198 TSALE
+198 SSALE

-348 EQSKESVLKPL
+348 EQSKESVFKPL

-365 SKQEPKSTEKIE
+365 PKQEPKSIERIE
-377 QAERIEGTEKKEKLE
+377 QAERIEGTEK
-392 TRENTET
+392 RENAET
-399 LQTLMLSAK
+399 PQTPMLSAK

-431 EVFEKNI
+431 AVFEKNI

-481 GENIKIALKH
+481 GENIKIALNN
-491 HLENKSTLETQEIKD
+491 HLENKSAPKETKEVKD

-521 IETTAETKENDTKEA
+521 TETTAEMKEKEIQKNEIKEKEIKENDTKE
-536 VGKALQTK
+536 VQ
-544 ENDTKEA
+544 
-551 VGKALQT
+551 
-558 KENDTKEAVGKA
+558 
-570 LQTKENDTKEAVGKA
+570 
-585 LQTKENDTKET
+585 
-596 KETQPKQA
+596 ETQLKEA

-612 ANHSELIEEIKSEF
+612 ANHSNLIEEIKSEF